1 MGKAAAT
8 KAAIVAR
15 ALQRASVVGLSGLTI
30 GELAQALSLSKS
42 GLFAHFG
49 SKEALQQAVLDE
61 ANARLQA
68 ETIKPA
74 MAAPPGTVR
83 LRRFFEHWLGWPK
96 AAGLPGG
103 CPISA
108 ACFELDDEPGPL
120 RDHLAEQQKQFLA
133 MIAGMA
139 AQAVVAGQLRRDTDI
154 EGLAFRIY
162 ALGFGHGI
170 VERLLGREQ
179 AAAQTLRSFDALIQ
193 AHSPS

>member
-8 KAAIVAR
+8 KATIVAR
-15 ALQRASVVGLSGLTI
+15 ALQRASLVGLNGLTI
-30 GELAQALSLSKS
+30 GELAQELDLSKS

-61 ANARLQA
+61 ASLKLQA

-74 MAAPPGTVR
+74 MAMPPGTGR
-83 LRRFFEHWLGWPK
+83 LRAFFEHWLGWTK

-103 CPISA
+103 CPLTA
-108 ACFELDDEPGPL
+108 ACFELDDQPGSL
-120 RDHLAEQQKQFLA
+120 RDHLAEQQKQFIA

-139 AQAVVAGQLRRDTDI
+139 AQAVVAGQMRRDTDI

-162 ALGFGHGI
+162 ALGFGHG
-170 VERLLGREQ
+170 VAERLLGREQ
-179 AAAQTLRSFDALIQ
+179 ALVQSLRSFDQLIQ
-193 AHSPS
+193 AQTPT